1 MSSCG
6 KKGEPIMSTRI
17 VPAEASVRGGR
28 AAQHGAQSAV
38 QHANCEASMLPLDWG
53 DLGTSDHMV
62 LVYEADV
69 HLVDA
74 VSRFV
79 STGLT
84 AGKAAIDVATPP
96 HREQLDT
103 CLRANGVDLT
113 TACAQG
119 RYIALDA
126 AETLAQCM
134 VDGWPDA
141 QRFADVV
148 GNIIAGAGGRYPHV
162 RVFGEMVALLWA
174 AGNGDA
180 ALQLEALWHDLLKTY
195 AFPLLCAYPIRGFVK
210 GAHAQQF
217 LTICAAHSHVIPAE
231 SYTALTSPDERLRAI
246 AQLQQQAHALAAE
259 MAERQAFE
267 QTLGRSEQE
276 LADFF
281 DHAPMALHWVDQD
294 GIILRV
300 NEAELR
306 LLG

>member
-1 MSSCG
+1 CRCSRGNVFLG

-28 AAQHGAQSAV
+28 ASQHGAQSAV

-53 DLGTSDHMV
+53 DLGTSDHVV
-62 LVYEADV
+62 LVYEADG

-79 STGLT
+79 SAGLT
-84 AGKAAIDVATPP
+84 AGEAAIVVATPP
-96 HREQLDT
+96 HREQLDAR
-103 CLRANGVDLT
+103 LRAHGVDLA

-119 RYIALDA
+119 QYIALDA
-126 AETLAQCM
+126 AETLAQFM

-148 GNIIAGAGGRYPHV
+148 GDIIARTRSQYPHV

-174 AGNGDA
+174 AGHGDA
-180 ALQLEALWHDLLKTY
+180 ALRLEALWHDLTKTY
-195 AFPLLCAYPIRGFVK
+195 AFPLLCAYPIRDFVK
-210 GAHAQQF
+210 EAHTQQF

-231 SYTALTSPDERLRAI
+231 SYTALTSPDKRLRAI
-246 AQLQQQAHALAAE
+246 AQFQQQAYALATE
-259 MAERQAFE
+259 MAERQALE
-267 QTLGRSEQE
+267 QTLRRSEQE
-276 LADFF
+276 LTDFF
-281 DHAPMALHWVDQD
+281 DHAPMALHWVGPD

-300 NEAELR
+300 NEA
-306 LLG
+306 